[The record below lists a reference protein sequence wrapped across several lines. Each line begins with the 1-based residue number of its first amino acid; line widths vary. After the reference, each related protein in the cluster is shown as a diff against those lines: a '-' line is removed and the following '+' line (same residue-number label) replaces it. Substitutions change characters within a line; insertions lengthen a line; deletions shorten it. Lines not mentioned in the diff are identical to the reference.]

1 MPVATA
7 ESTALLVEFTLP
19 GTPFSVPMARS
30 YVQAALGHY
39 DLGGYAGD
47 IESVTAELVGN
58 AVKHAGGP
66 TVSLTLMR
74 PEDSGGVVVV
84 VSDLSPSPPVKRA
97 LADDL
102 VNGRGL
108 HIVEALSARW
118 GWAPLDS
125 GKAVF
130 AVFTAEG

>member
-1 MPVATA
+1 MPVVTA
-7 ESTALLVEFTLP
+7 ESTVLLVAFTLP

-39 DLGGYAGD
+39 ALGGYAGD
-47 IESVTAELVGN
+47 VESVTAELVTN
-58 AVKHAGGP
+58 AVKHARSP
-66 TVSLTLMR
+66 TVSLTLTR
-74 PEDSGGVVVV
+74 PEDSGGLVVE
-84 VSDLSPSPPVKRA
+84 VSDLSPSPPVKRD

-102 VNGRGL
+102 LNGRGL

-118 GWAPLDS
+118 GWRPLDS

-130 AVFTAEG
+130 AVFAEEG